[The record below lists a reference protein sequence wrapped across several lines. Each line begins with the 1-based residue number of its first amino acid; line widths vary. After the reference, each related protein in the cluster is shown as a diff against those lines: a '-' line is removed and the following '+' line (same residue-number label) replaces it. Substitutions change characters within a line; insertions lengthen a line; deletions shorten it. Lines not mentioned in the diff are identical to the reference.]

1 MMHTTRQRNTNS
13 RKPHGKMNLV
23 VILIIVAA
31 VFAGLFL
38 IGFLPRMENK
48 KDLKKTH
55 EVTVGSVPIV
65 QTVIAK
71 RAPLKEEGNLPGN
84 ISAIQYVTINARVD
98 GYLKSRLV
106 DIGDWVKR
114 GQLLAEI
121 DTPTIDQELNQAKAD
136 LAESESQLESA
147 KAKLKEAIA
156 QDVAAKANILKS
168 QANEEFAHITSDRWI
183 AMATK
188 GAVSLQSRDEKVR
201 QYKDAVA
208 QLQVSI
214 AQEKASQAAVNSAE
228 AEVGVSKSLV
238 AARTASVAR
247 IAAQQNFKRVVA
259 PFDGVIT
266 LRKVDPG
273 SLISSGSQM
282 PTLELFQL
290 AKIDTLR
297 IYVNVPQTFARFL
310 LSGQKAE
317 VFVPE
322 MPDKIFE
329 GTVTNIAGALDPST
343 RTRQTEVRIDNKNH
357 ELLPGMYA
365 QVRVTVKREEEWIT
379 VPGTALVPKGDGTY
393 VAVVKDDCVHFNKIE
408 IGRDFGDSVEVKR
421 GLAGGETVI
430 VSPPIDLI
438 DGEKV
443 KPSPLAD

>member
-1 MMHTTRQRNTNS
+1 MNQFTVR
-13 RKPHGKMNLV
+13 RKIFRRDASGKANFVIILV
-23 VILIIVAA
+23 IVAA
-31 VFAGLFL
+31 IFATLFL
-38 IGFLPRMENK
+38 IGFLPRLSNK
-48 KDLKKTH
+48 KDLEQTH
-55 EVTVGSVPIV
+55 AVTVGSVPVV

-106 DIGDWVKR
+106 DIGDWVKQ

-136 LAESESQLESA
+136 LAESEAQLASA
-147 KAKLKEAIA
+147 QAKLKEAVA
-156 QDVAAKANILKS
+156 QDVAAKATIQRS
-168 QANEEFAHITSDRWI
+168 QANEEFTRITSDRWI

-188 GAVSLQSRDEKVR
+188 GAVSLQSRDERVR

-208 QLQVSI
+208 SLQVSI
-214 AQEKASQAAVNSAE
+214 AQEKASQAAVKSAE
-228 AEVGVSKSLV
+228 AEVAVARSLV
-238 AARTASVAR
+238 AARSASVAR
-247 IAAQQNFKRVVA
+247 ITAQQNFKRVVA

-273 SLISSGSQM
+273 ALISAGSSM

-290 AKIDTLR
+290 AKIDKLR

-310 LSGQKAE
+310 CNGQKAE

-343 RTRQTEVRIDNKNH
+343 RTRQTEVRIDNKTH

-365 QVRVTVKREEEWIT
+365 QVRVTIKRDEEWIT
-379 VPGTALVPKGDGTY
+379 VPGTALVPKADGTY
-393 VAVVKDDCVHFNKIE
+393 VVVVKDNLAHFNKIE
-408 IGRDFGDSVEVKR
+408 IGRDFGDSVEIKR
-421 GLAGGETVI
+421 GLSGGECVVI
-430 VSPPIDLI
+430 SPPVDLI

-443 KPSPLAD
+443 ESKPSAD

>member
-1 MMHTTRQRNTNS
+1 MHYTSTKGMTARN
-13 RKPHGKMNLV
+13 PHGKGGLV
-23 VILIIVAA
+23 VILVIIAA

-38 IGFLPRMENK
+38 IGFLPRIANK
-48 KDLKKTH
+48 KDLEKTH
-55 EVTVGSVPIV
+55 ELTAGSVPVV

-71 RAPLKEEGNLPGN
+71 RAPFKEQGNLPGN

-106 DIGDWVKR
+106 DIGDWVKQ

-121 DTPTIDQELNQAKAD
+121 DTPTIDEELNQAKAD
-136 LAESESQLESA
+136 LAESKAQLASA
-147 KAKLKEAIA
+147 QAKLKEAIA
-156 QDVAAKANILKS
+156 QDVAAKATIQRS
-168 QANEEFAHITSDRWI
+168 QANEDFAHITADRWI

-188 GAVSLQSRDEKVR
+188 GAVSLQSRDERVR

-208 QLQVSI
+208 SLQVSV
-214 AQEKASQAAVNSAE
+214 AQEKASQAAVKSAE
-228 AEVGVSKSLV
+228 AEVGVAKSLV
-238 AARTASVAR
+238 AARSASVAR
-247 IAAQQNFKRVVA
+247 ITAEQNFKRVVA

-273 SLISSGSQM
+273 ALISSGSQM

-290 AKIDTLR
+290 AKIDKLR

-310 LSGQKAE
+310 SSGQKAE
-317 VFVPE
+317 VYVPE

-343 RTRQTEVRIDNKNH
+343 RTRQTEVRIDNKTH

-365 QVRVTVKREEEWIT
+365 QVRVTVKRDEEWIT
-379 VPGTALVPKGDGTY
+379 VPGTALVPRNDGTY
-393 VAVVKDDCVHFNKIE
+393 LVVVKDGSAHFNKIE

-421 GLAGGETVI
+421 GLAGGETV
-430 VSPPIDLI
+430 VLSPPVDLV

-443 KPSPLAD
+443 EPKAQTD

>member
-1 MMHTTRQRNTNS
+1 MIQSTDIKHRIGRDAQ
-13 RKPHGKMNLV
+13 GKGNLV
-23 VILIIVAA
+23 IIVVAVAA
-31 VFAGLFL
+31 IFVVLFL
-38 IGFLPRMENK
+38 VGLLPRIANK
-48 KDLKKTH
+48 KDLDKTH
-55 EVTVGSVPIV
+55 ELTAGAAPIV

-71 RAPLKEEGNLPGN
+71 RAPLKEQGDLPGN

-106 DIGDWVKR
+106 DIGDWVKQ

-136 LAESESQLESA
+136 LGESEAQLASSR
-147 KAKLKEAIA
+147 AKLKEAIA
-156 QDVAAKANILKS
+156 QDVAAQATIQRS
-168 QANEEFAHITSDRWI
+168 QANEEFTHITSDRWI

-188 GAVSLQSRDEKVR
+188 GAVSLQSRDERVR

-208 QLQVSI
+208 SLQVSI
-214 AQEKASQAAVNSAE
+214 AQEKASQAAVKSAE
-228 AEVGVSKSLV
+228 AQVDVAKSLV
-238 AARTASVAR
+238 AARTANVAR
-247 IAAQQNFKRVVA
+247 ISAQQNFKRVIA

-273 SLISSGSQM
+273 ALISAGSSM

-290 AKIDTLR
+290 AKIDKLR

-310 LSGQKAE
+310 SNGQKAE
-317 VFVPE
+317 VYVPE
-322 MPDKIFE
+322 MPDKTFE

-343 RTRQTEVRIDNKNH
+343 RTRQTEVRIDNKTH

-365 QVRVTVKREEEWIT
+365 QVKVTIKRDEEWIT
-379 VPGTALVPKGDGTY
+379 VPGTALVPKNDGTY
-393 VAVVKDDCVHFNKIE
+393 VAIVKDDSAHFNKIE
-408 IGRDFGDSVEVKR
+408 IGRDFGDSVEIKR
-421 GLAGGETVI
+421 GLSGGEAVI
-430 VSPPIDLI
+430 ISPPVDLI

-443 KPSPLAD
+443 QAKVATD